1 MLLGFPQLVMLP
13 TYGDNIVQ
21 KLIEAILI
29 FILLVMLGFFKLI
42 RIKVNTVRDKNQIQ
56 IIE

>member
-29 FILLVMLGFFKLI
+29 FILLVMFGFFKLI